1 MNLPGDIIEY
11 ILSFNRFHRIEFSGV
26 LNQLEYLSNE
36 FYNLKGNSKL
46 AMYYRLPNTYDGDIN
61 NQGAYNIIMNL
72 PLRLAS
78 YTSNIRVTEY
88 ILLKTNQK
96 KNINKAET
104 NNDTINRNYTSHN
117 IINNA
122 DIISLTNHLITNDID
137 TDIYSDESD
146 TDDNM

>member
-1 MNLPGDIIEY
+1 MYLPTEIIEY

-26 LNQLEYLSNE
+26 LNQLEYLSKD
-36 FYNLKGNSKL
+36 FYNMRESHKL

-61 NQGAYNIIMNL
+61 NQGANNIIMIL
-72 PLRLAS
+72 PPRLAS
-78 YTSNIRVTEY
+78 YTSNITVAEY
-88 ILLKTNQK
+88 ILSKTNQK

-117 IINNA
+117 IINN
-122 DIISLTNHLITNDID
+122 DTISSLTTHLITNDID

-146 TDDNM
+146 IDDNM